1 MLASGPG
8 ARSPHQIWLPGPD
21 LETAPRQPLGLFPS
35 RGAPTFFLP
44 GGPKAPGPAD
54 DAPDSS
60 SGASSPSR
68 EAGGLDMIYR
78 CLGKAMGGERAS
90 YLNAPSTLCV
100 WYFVV
105 YSVQLA
111 KLFT

>member
-1 MLASGPG
+1 MFRG
-8 ARSPHQIWLPGPD
+8 
-21 LETAPRQPLGLFPS
+21 S
-35 RGAPTFFLP
+35 RGGGRRALRLVPTRGALTLFLP

-90 YLNAPSTLCV
+90 YLKCT
-100 WYFVV
+100 
-105 YSVQLA
+105 
-111 KLFT
+111 